1 MDVVKRITPGKG
13 SQPGSAAEL
22 PQEETVRNLSDNN
35 TEIEDRDGIIDDN
48 R

>member
-1 MDVVKRITPGKG
+1 MGVVKRITPGKG

-22 PQEETVRNLSDNN
+22 PQEETVRNLSDSN
-35 TEIEDRDGIIDDN
+35 TEIEDRHGITADN